1 MIFTGTNAAGETI
14 TYRDGKRYLWMLSF
28 IPPLIPLLSYWLFL
42 RTHNPLV
49 TLIPFVF
56 IFILIPLLDVLIGED
71 THNPPAEVV
80 AAMEADPYYLRLAR
94 ITVVFPWINYVA
106 LIAFFGTQE
115 LPWWSYVVLLLGVG
129 TINGGALLI
138 GHELGHKADRLNI
151 LFGMLANCA
160 VGYAHFRVEHNRGH
174 HTWVATPEDPASA
187 RFGESI
193 YAFATR
199 ELPGAFKRGWRNEA
213 ERLTRRGEPIWSV
226 NNEIL
231 QGFALTLVVAAI
243 LIALFGW
250 KVAPLSLIH
259 I

>member
-56 IFILIPLLDVLIGED
+56 IFILIPLLDVVFGED

-94 ITVVFPWINYVA
+94 VSVAFPWINYIA

-115 LPWWSYVVLLLGVG
+115 LPWWSYICLLYTSRCV
-129 TINGGALLI
+129 
-138 GHELGHKADRLNI
+138 
-151 LFGMLANCA
+151 
-160 VGYAHFRVEHNRGH
+160 
-174 HTWVATPEDPASA
+174 
-187 RFGESI
+187 
-193 YAFATR
+193 
-199 ELPGAFKRGWRNEA
+199 
-213 ERLTRRGEPIWSV
+213 
-226 NNEIL
+226 
-231 QGFALTLVVAAI
+231 
-243 LIALFGW
+243 
-250 KVAPLSLIH
+250 
-259 I
+259 

>member
-56 IFILIPLLDVLIGED
+56 IFILIPLLDVVFGED

-106 LIAFFGTQE
+106 LIAFFGTQD
-115 LPWWSYVVLLLGVG
+115 LPWWSYVALLLGVG

-138 GHELGHKADRLNI
+138 GHELGHKPDRLNI
-151 LFGMLANCA
+151 LFGMLATL
-160 VGYAHFRVEHNRGH
+160 RGGL
-174 HTWVATPEDPASA
+174 
-187 RFGESI
+187 R
-193 YAFATR
+193 AFPRRAQSR
-199 ELPGAFKRGWRNEA
+199 PSHLGRNPRGPRQ
-213 ERLTRRGEPIWSV
+213 R
-226 NNEIL
+226 
-231 QGFALTLVVAAI
+231 ALR
-243 LIALFGW
+243 
-250 KVAPLSLIH
+250 
-259 I
+259 

>member
-42 RTHNPLV
+42 RTHDPLV

-56 IFILIPLLDVLIGED
+56 IFILIPLLDVLFGED

-115 LPWWSYVVLLLGVG
+115 LPWWSYVALLLGVG

-151 LFGMLANCA
+151 FFGMLANCA

-187 RFGESI
+187 RF
-193 YAFATR
+193 R
-199 ELPGAFKRGWRNEA
+199 
-213 ERLTRRGEPIWSV
+213 
-226 NNEIL
+226 
-231 QGFALTLVVAAI
+231 
-243 LIALFGW
+243 
-250 KVAPLSLIH
+250 
-259 I
+259 